1 MKIKYLSSAQ
11 ANIVVKTRNE
21 HCEPHVHAYNVQ
33 QNWEFK
39 VFFSFASAS
48 APAADGKFYK
58 VLVGKPAK
66 KQIEEVLNEVY
77 SDLNSYR
84 SAWWSVVGK
93 VCLGNRYVVVIN
105 GKLHEAKASAEG
117 AKRVHSASFNPTG
130 AEVNFD
136 FFVDGPGR
144 LKISMSASCPVQ
156 EDL

>member
-21 HCEPHVHAYNVQ
+21 HCEPHVHSFNVQ

-66 KQIEEVLNEVY
+66 KQIEEVVNDVY
-77 SDLNSYR
+77 SDRNIYR
-84 SAWWSVVGK
+84 IA
-93 VCLGNRYVVVIN
+93 
-105 GKLHEAKASAEG
+105 
-117 AKRVHSASFNPTG
+117 
-130 AEVNFD
+130 
-136 FFVDGPGR
+136 
-144 LKISMSASCPVQ
+144 
-156 EDL
+156 